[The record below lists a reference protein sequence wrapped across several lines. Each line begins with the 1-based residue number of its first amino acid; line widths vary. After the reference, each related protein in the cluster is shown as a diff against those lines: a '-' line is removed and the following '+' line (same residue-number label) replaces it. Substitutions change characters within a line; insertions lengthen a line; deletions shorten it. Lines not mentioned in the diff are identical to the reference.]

1 MKTKILSGA
10 TYDALKAKAD
20 NYDSVVSALVA
31 KNEGTTAEDI
41 TLETIQ
47 EVINA
52 EETVC
57 DPIAAERVTE
67 LEATVETLTT
77 ERDTLTT
84 AVDALT
90 TERDTLKT
98 QNLDLSKLP
107 GAESVV
113 AIPEAEASAATSD
126 EVLEFAAK
134 NPGNILE
141 IAAKMREA
149 GYK

>member
-10 TYDALKAKAD
+10 TYDALKLKAD

-52 EETVC
+52 EETAG
-57 DPIAAERVTE
+57 DSILQAAVTE
-67 LEATVETLTT
+67 LEGTVVTLNATITELTSEVATV
-77 ERDTLTT
+77 
-84 AVDALT
+84 T

-98 QNLDLSKLP
+98 QNLELSKLP

-113 AIPEAEASAATSD
+113 AIPEAEASAIATD
-126 EVLEFAAK
+126 EVLEFASK
-134 NPGNILE
+134 NPGNILA

-149 GYK
+149 GY